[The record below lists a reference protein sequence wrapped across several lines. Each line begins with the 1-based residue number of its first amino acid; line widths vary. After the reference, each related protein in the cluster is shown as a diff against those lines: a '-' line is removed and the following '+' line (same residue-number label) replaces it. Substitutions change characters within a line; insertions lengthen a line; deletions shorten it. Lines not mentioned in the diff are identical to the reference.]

1 METVQ
6 WEFGRVGGRQRV
18 ANGHKRFDRHQFG
31 LNEGR
36 DTRSKDPR
44 ARRGSLCSKHLC
56 RSVYNFR
63 ATKWNQLTSSRGSPG

>member
-6 WEFGRVGGRQRV
+6 WKIGSVAGRQRV
-18 ANGHKRFDRHQFG
+18 ANGRKRVDRHQFG

-36 DTRSKDPR
+36 RSRSKDPC
-44 ARRGSLCSKHLC
+44 ARRGSLCPKHLC
-56 RSVYNFR
+56 RGVYNFR